1 MSEKITAEGLCEI
14 IAKANTLFMATV
26 DGDQPKNRPISG
38 HFIDGDKVI
47 FGIGGFKDVYR
58 QLAANPKL
66 EFVGLYEGVKWLRL
80 TGRAVFD
87 DGAERETHEAK
98 MLEVLPFL
106 KKIYNADTGNKLMT
120 FHLDDATAEVINF
133 MPPGE
138 KHAL

>member
-1 MSEKITAEGLCEI
+1 MNKMTAQELCDI
-14 IAKANTLFMATV
+14 IAKAKTLFMATV

-38 HFIDGDKVI
+38 HFIDGERVI

-66 EFVGLYEGVKWLRL
+66 EFVGLYDGFKWLRL

-87 DGAERETHEAK
+87 EGAEREAHQEK
-98 MLEVLPFL
+98 MLETLPFL
-106 KKIYNADTGNKLMT
+106 RKIYNAETGNKLMT
-120 FHLDDATAEVINF
+120 FHLEDATAEVVNF

-138 KHAL
+138 VFTI

>member
-1 MSEKITAEGLCEI
+1 MNKMTAQALCDT
-14 IAKANTLFMATV
+14 IAKAKTLFMATV

-38 HFIDGDKVI
+38 HFIDGERVI

-66 EFVGLYEGVKWLRL
+66 EFVGLYDGVKWLRL

-87 DGAERETHEAK
+87 EGAERETHQEK
-98 MLEVLPFL
+98 MLETLPFL
-106 KKIYNADTGNKLMT
+106 RKIYNAETGNKLMT
-120 FHLDDATAEVINF
+120 FHLEDATAEVVNF

-138 KHAL
+138 VYAI

>member
-1 MSEKITAEGLCEI
+1 MNKMTAQELVDI
-14 IAKANTLFMATV
+14 IAKAKTLFMATV

-38 HFIDGDKVI
+38 HFIDGERVI

-66 EFVGLYEGVKWLRL
+66 EFVGLYDGVKWLRL

-87 DGAERETHEAK
+87 EGAEREAHQEK
-98 MLEVLPFL
+98 MLETLPFL
-106 KKIYNADTGNKLMT
+106 RKIYNAETGNKLMT
-120 FHLDDATAEVINF
+120 FHLEDATAEVVNF

-138 KHAL
+138 KHSL

>member
-1 MSEKITAEGLCEI
+1 MNKMTAQELCDI
-14 IAKANTLFMATV
+14 IAKAKTLFMATV

-38 HFIDGDKVI
+38 HFIDGERVI

-66 EFVGLYEGVKWLRL
+66 EFVGLYDGVKWLRL

-87 DGAERETHEAK
+87 EGAERETHQEK
-98 MLEVLPFL
+98 MLETLPFL
-106 KKIYNADTGNKLMT
+106 RKIYNAETSNKLMT
-120 FHLDDATAEVINF
+120 FHLEDATAEVVNI

-138 KHAL
+138 VYAI

>member
-1 MSEKITAEGLCEI
+1 MTAQELCDI
-14 IAKANTLFMATV
+14 IVKAKTLFMATV

-38 HFIDGDKVI
+38 HFIDGERVI

-66 EFVGLYEGVKWLRL
+66 EFVGLYDGVKWLRL

-87 DGAERETHEAK
+87 EGAEREAHQEK
-98 MLEVLPFL
+98 MLETLPFL
-106 KKIYNADTGNKLMT
+106 RKIYNPETNYKLMT
-120 FHLDDATAEVINF
+120 FHLEDATAEVVNF

-138 KHAL
+138 MYSL

>member
-1 MSEKITAEGLCEI
+1 MNKMTAQELCDI
-14 IAKANTLFMATV
+14 IVKAKTLFMATV

-38 HFIDGDKVI
+38 HFVDGERVI

-66 EFVGLYEGVKWLRL
+66 EFVGLYDGVKWLRL

-87 DGAERETHEAK
+87 EGAERETHQEK
-98 MLEVLPFL
+98 MLETLPFL
-106 KKIYNADTGNKLMT
+106 RKIYNAETGNKLMT
-120 FHLDDATAEVINF
+120 FHLEDATAEVVNF

-138 KHAL
+138 IYAI

>member
-1 MSEKITAEGLCEI
+1 MNKMTAQELCDI
-14 IAKANTLFMATV
+14 IAKAKTLFMATV

-38 HFIDGDKVI
+38 HFIDGERVI

-66 EFVGLYEGVKWLRL
+66 EFVGLYDGVKWLRL

-87 DGAERETHEAK
+87 EGAERETHQEK
-98 MLEVLPFL
+98 MLETLPFL
-106 KKIYNADTGNKLMT
+106 RKIYNAETSNKLMT
-120 FHLDDATAEVINF
+120 FHLEDATAEVVNF

-138 KHAL
+138 VHSL

>member
-1 MSEKITAEGLCEI
+1 MNKMTAQELCDI
-14 IAKANTLFMATV
+14 IVKAKTLFMATV

-38 HFIDGDKVI
+38 HFIDGERVI

-66 EFVGLYEGVKWLRL
+66 EFVGLYDGVKWLRL

-87 DGAERETHEAK
+87 DGAEREAHQEK
-98 MLEVLPFL
+98 MLETLPFL
-106 KKIYNADTGNKLMT
+106 RKIYNPETNYKLMT
-120 FHLDDATAEVINF
+120 FHLEDATAEVVNF

-138 KHAL
+138 MYSL

>member
-1 MSEKITAEGLCEI
+1 MNKMTAQELCDI
-14 IAKANTLFMATV
+14 IAKAKTLFMATV

-38 HFIDGDKVI
+38 HFIDGERVI

-66 EFVGLYEGVKWLRL
+66 EFVGLYDGVKWLRL

-87 DGAERETHEAK
+87 EAAERETHQEK
-98 MLEVLPFL
+98 MLETLPFL
-106 KKIYNADTGNKLMT
+106 RKIYNAETGNKLMT
-120 FHLDDATAEVINF
+120 FHLEDATAEVVNF

-138 KHAL
+138 KYAL

>member
-1 MSEKITAEGLCEI
+1 MNKMTAQELCDI
-14 IAKANTLFMATV
+14 IVKAKTLFMATV

-38 HFIDGDKVI
+38 HFIDGERVI

-66 EFVGLYEGVKWLRL
+66 EFVGLYDGVKWLRL

-87 DGAERETHEAK
+87 EGAEREAHQEK
-98 MLEVLPFL
+98 MLETLPFL
-106 KKIYNADTGNKLMT
+106 RKIYNPETNYKLMT
-120 FHLDDATAEVINF
+120 FHLEDATAEVVNF

-138 KHAL
+138 MYSL

>member
-1 MSEKITAEGLCEI
+1 MNKMTAQALCDT
-14 IAKANTLFMATV
+14 IAKAKTLFMATV

-38 HFIDGDKVI
+38 HFIDGERVI

-66 EFVGLYEGVKWLRL
+66 EFVGLYDGVKWLRL

-87 DGAERETHEAK
+87 EGAEREAHQEK
-98 MLEVLPFL
+98 MLETLPFL
-106 KKIYNADTGNKLMT
+106 RKIYNAETGNKLMT
-120 FHLDDATAEVINF
+120 FHLEDATAEVVNF

-138 KHAL
+138 VHSL

>member
-1 MSEKITAEGLCEI
+1 MNKMTAQELCDI
-14 IAKANTLFMATV
+14 IAKAKTLFMATV

-38 HFIDGDKVI
+38 HFIDGERVI

-66 EFVGLYEGVKWLRL
+66 EFVGLYDGVKWLRL

-87 DGAERETHEAK
+87 EGAERETHQEK
-98 MLEVLPFL
+98 MLETLPFL
-106 KKIYNADTGNKLMT
+106 RKIYNAETSNKLMT
-120 FHLDDATAEVINF
+120 FHLEDATAEVVNF

-138 KHAL
+138 KHTL

>member
-1 MSEKITAEGLCEI
+1 MNKMTAQELSDI
-14 IAKANTLFMATV
+14 IAKAKTLFMATV

-38 HFIDGDKVI
+38 HFIDGERVI

-66 EFVGLYEGVKWLRL
+66 EFVGLYDGVKWLRL

-87 DGAERETHEAK
+87 DGAEREAHQEK
-98 MLEVLPFL
+98 MLETLPFL
-106 KKIYNADTGNKLMT
+106 RKIYNPETNNKLMT
-120 FHLDDATAEVINF
+120 FHLEDATAEVVNF

-138 KHAL
+138 MYSL

>member
-1 MSEKITAEGLCEI
+1 MNKMTAQELCDI
-14 IAKANTLFMATV
+14 IAKAKTLFMATV

-38 HFIDGDKVI
+38 HFIDGERVI

-66 EFVGLYEGVKWLRL
+66 EFVGLYDGVKWLRL

-87 DGAERETHEAK
+87 EGAEREAHQEK
-98 MLEVLPFL
+98 MLETLPFL
-106 KKIYNADTGNKLMT
+106 RKIYNPETNYKLMT
-120 FHLDDATAEVINF
+120 FHLEDATAEVVNF

-138 KHAL
+138 MYSL

>member
-1 MSEKITAEGLCEI
+1 MNKMTAQELCDI
-14 IAKANTLFMATV
+14 IAKAKTLFMATV

-38 HFIDGDKVI
+38 HFIDDERVI

-66 EFVGLYEGVKWLRL
+66 EFVGLYDGVKWLRL

-87 DGAERETHEAK
+87 EGAERETHQEK
-98 MLEVLPFL
+98 MLETLPFL
-106 KKIYNADTGNKLMT
+106 RKIYNAETSNKLMT
-120 FHLDDATAEVINF
+120 FHLEDATAEVVNF

-138 KHAL
+138 MYSL